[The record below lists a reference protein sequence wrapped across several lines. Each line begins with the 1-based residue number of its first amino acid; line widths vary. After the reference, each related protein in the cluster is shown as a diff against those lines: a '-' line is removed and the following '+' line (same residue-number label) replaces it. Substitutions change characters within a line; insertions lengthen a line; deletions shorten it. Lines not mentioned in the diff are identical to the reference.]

1 MFPVFYGKFNNK
13 VVFDKM
19 VSFFKER
26 QNFSTKHTKAYLRVF
41 GLLLKTDT
49 INMKKC
55 KDIFK
60 QFREQVGNRDKFMD
74 ELVVHIENL
83 YNTQLQIVNL
93 NKVVEDNKDDAKEY
107 AKKCNRT
114 AIQHAL
120 EKRKLK
126 DEILKSQDI
135 LKEKEK
141 LIESQ
146 EKRYIEMKQQFELQL
161 KTYEQSLKDKDLII
175 SLMHKTTIQ

>member
-126 DEILKSQDI
+126 DENNITK
-135 LKEKEK
+135 
-141 LIESQ
+141 
-146 EKRYIEMKQQFELQL
+146 
-161 KTYEQSLKDKDLII
+161 
-175 SLMHKTTIQ
+175 